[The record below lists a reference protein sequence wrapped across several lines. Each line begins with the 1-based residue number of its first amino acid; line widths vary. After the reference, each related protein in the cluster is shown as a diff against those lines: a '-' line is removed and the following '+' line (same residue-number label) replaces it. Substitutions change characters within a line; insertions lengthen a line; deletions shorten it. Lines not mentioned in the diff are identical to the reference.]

1 VSAVPYRPI
10 PLRRTRRLDLP
21 QLELPAGMDARTLA
35 GEKARSFEL
44 GTERITIV
52 MPAALA
58 AKPGDLSG
66 AAASALPW
74 LLLREG
80 RLGEARAYTLDIR
93 PTRGAHSARLVLVRS
108 TGRVVAEGAARLVDD
123 GRAATFELEA
133 VDGAARVRPRF
144 RGRLEA
150 GRLQLEATLEKPPS
164 KGSPNRRP

>member
-1 VSAVPYRPI
+1 MSTVPYRPI
-10 PLRRTRRLDLP
+10 PLKRARRLDLP
-21 QLELPAGMDARTLA
+21 QLELPAGMDARELA
-35 GEKARSFEL
+35 GEKAASFEL
-44 GTERITIV
+44 RTERITIV

-66 AAASALPW
+66 AAASRLPW

-80 RLGEARAYTLDIR
+80 RLGEARGYTLDVR
-93 PTRGAHSARLVLVRS
+93 PARRAGSARLVLLRS

-133 VDGAARVRPRF
+133 VDGATRVRPRF

-150 GRLQLEATLEKPPS
+150 GRLQLEATLERLPP
-164 KGSPNRRP
+164 KGKR